1 MATHP
6 KSTKLYI
13 AWWIIMDEEIT
24 RRQFL
29 KETVGTTATLS
40 VGFCIGPGIDLKKT
54 VQCKNCGA
62 VNIYTRSYLPY
73 LTCQEEP
80 VACHDCAI
88 NLKTLKHDITCRN
101 YPLCSKRNP
110 ADRDV
115 CHLPECCQIPFPN
128 HKYLK
133 KTRKPY
139 FPIKDLKF

>member
-1 MATHP
+1 MG
-6 KSTKLYI
+6 K
-13 AWWIIMDEEIT
+13 EIT

-29 KETVGTTATLS
+29 RDTLGTTATLS
-40 VGFCIGPGIDLKKT
+40 AGLFLVPGINLKET

-62 VNIYTRSYLPY
+62 VNIHNRSYSNY
-73 LTCQEEP
+73 LKYRGNSM
-80 VACHDCAI
+80 VCHDCGV
-88 NLKTLKHDITCRN
+88 NLRTLKHDIKCLN
-101 YPLCSKRNP
+101 YQLFSEKNQ
-110 ADRDV
+110 DDKYL